1 MYNLLY
7 AFTDCILSELYDAF
21 WPAEHSLG
29 ALVVEGRNVLLFNAF
44 TIGLVD
50 GAIAPSTGGMLQF
63 QYYNWNVT
71 IVV

>member
-1 MYNLLY
+1 M
-7 AFTDCILSELYDAF
+7 
-21 WPAEHSLG
+21 HSLIAYYLSYMMLSDQLNTLSG
-29 ALVVEGRNVLLFNAF
+29 LLVVEGRNVLLFNAF

-50 GAIAPSTGGMLQF
+50 GVIAPSTGGMLQF

>member
-1 MYNLLY
+1 MLSDQLNTLLG
-7 AFTDCILSELYDAF
+7 L
-21 WPAEHSLG
+21 
-29 ALVVEGRNVLLFNAF
+29 LVVEGRNVLLFNAF